1 MRARRG
7 NVAGFGH
14 EKSSFIEPMS
24 LTEGVVMGVKIRQSQ
39 KVLFLF
45 YYSMYIYNNS
55 QILVKEK
62 FTSL

>member
-1 MRARRG
+1 M
-7 NVAGFGH
+7 AGFGH